1 LNSALQTQL
10 SANQILLSITLI

>member
-10 SANQILLSITLI
+10 SANQILQSITLI